1 MSQQINLL
9 LPELRPRFD
18 WLALPVVAMVA
29 AAGLLVLLLIA
40 EFQSVRGGQ
49 LKSQEADINGQLLNM
64 QQQVQTLSQSL
75 GARQPSATLPQE
87 IAAMRTAVDQ
97 RQEVLAFVGQA
108 GGGAGATFSGVL
120 EGFARQSLEG
130 VWLVGFSLAP
140 KSVEIRGRLLDASLL
155 PTYVERLNTDSAFQG
170 RRFSALEMKGVVPVV
185 ENRPGVQP
193 ANANAAPAATP
204 GRPYTEF
211 VLRTEAS
218 GSVERTP

>member
-29 AAGLLVLLLIA
+29 VAGLLVLLLLA

-87 IAAMRTAVDQ
+87 IVAMKTAVEQ

-108 GGGAGATFSGVL
+108 GAGSTFSAML
-120 EGFARQSLEG
+120 EGFSRQSLEG
-130 VWLVGFSLAP
+130 VWLTGFGLAP
-140 KSVEIRGRLLDASLL
+140 KNIEIRGRLLDASLL
-155 PTYVERLNTDSAFQG
+155 PTYIERLNTDSAFQG

-185 ENRPGVQP
+185 DSRPGVQS
-193 ANANAAPAATP
+193 AGTAPATTL

-211 VLRTEAS
+211 VLRTEVPV
-218 GSVERTP
+218 GGERAQ

>member
-29 AAGLLVLLLIA
+29 VAGLLVLLLLA

-49 LKSQEADINGQLLNM
+49 LKSQEADINGQLLNV

-87 IAAMRTAVDQ
+87 IAAMKTAVEQ

-108 GGGAGATFSGVL
+108 SAGSTFSAML
-120 EGFARQSLEG
+120 EGFSRQSLEG
-130 VWLVGFSLAP
+130 VWLTGFGLAP
-140 KSVEIRGRLLDASLL
+140 KNIEIRGRLLDASLL
-155 PTYVERLNTDSAFQG
+155 PTYIERLNTDSAFQG

-185 ENRPGVQP
+185 DARPGVQS
-193 ANANAAPAATP
+193 ASTAPATTL

-211 VLRTEAS
+211 VLRTEVPV
-218 GSVERTP
+218 GGERAQ